1 MSNTPIEKF
10 RMKLQAPLALMLA
23 LAAPLSAYS
32 PAHAANLADIYRLA
46 SDQDSVIQATQAQY
60 EAAQQALPIARAGL
74 LPSITLQGDKALNE
88 TNDDTQGRF
97 DSDAYGA
104 TVTQTIYNRSTSQT
118 VKKARLSVA
127 QAEASLREAQ
137 QNLIFRTAQA
147 YFNVLTAEEAFRAA
161 SSSRD
166 AISRQTEQAE
176 KRFEV
181 GLTAVTDV
189 KEAQA
194 QLDLAVAREVVAENQ
209 VALAKQALRV
219 IIGQEV
225 PDLDPL
231 SQSAELTA
239 PVPQS
244 VDQWIALAEANSPR
258 LQIAKYDYEIARAD
272 IKIEQGSRL
281 PSLALNGRYTK
292 SNTEATSSRP
302 LIESGQLQL
311 QLTYPLLTGGRT
323 SALIHQARSRSKQA
337 AFNQETVRRAVE
349 QETRDAYLSVLA
361 DISQARALKQALSS
375 TEVAKEAT
383 QAGFDA
389 GTRTAVEV
397 LVSLRDTFNAYADY
411 AAARHQYVVRSLQLR
426 LAAGI
431 LADKH
436 IEAVNRSLEPRP

>member
-1 MSNTPIEKF
+1 
-10 RMKLQAPLALMLA
+10 MKLQAPLALLLA
-23 LAAPLSAYS
+23 LAAPLTATNEIF
-32 PAHAANLADIYRLA
+32 AADLGEIYRLA
-46 SDQDSVIQATQAQY
+46 RDRDSVIQATQAQF

-74 LPSITLQGDKALNE
+74 LPSVTLQGDKALNE
-88 TNDDTQGRF
+88 TNDDAQGRF

-104 TVTQTIYNRSTSQT
+104 TITQTIFNRSTSQT
-118 VKKARLSVA
+118 VAKARLSVA
-127 QAEASLREAQ
+127 QAEASLREAEQ
-137 QNLIFRTAQA
+137 SLIFRTAQA

-181 GLTAVTDV
+181 GLTAITDV

-219 IIGQEV
+219 ITGQEV

-231 SQSAELTA
+231 SQTAKLTA

-244 VDQWIALAEANSPR
+244 LDQWLALAEANSPR
-258 LQIAKYDYEIARAD
+258 LKIANFDYEIARAD
-272 IKIEQGSRL
+272 IKIERGARL
-281 PSLALNGRYTK
+281 PTLALNGRYTN
-292 SNTEATSSRP
+292 STTEATSSRP
-302 LIESGQLQL
+302 EIESGQLQL
-311 QLTYPLLTGGRT
+311 QLTYPIITGGRT
-323 SALIHQARSRSKQA
+323 NALIRQARARSRQA

-375 TEVAKEAT
+375 TEVAKDAT

-397 LVSLRDTFNAYADY
+397 LVSLRDTFNAYADF

-426 LAAGI
+426 QAAGI
-431 LADKH
+431 LAEKH
-436 IEAVNRSLEPRP
+436 IEAVNSSLEPRN

>member
-1 MSNTPIEKF
+1 
-10 RMKLQAPLALMLA
+10 MKLQAPLALLLA
-23 LAAPLSAYS
+23 LAAPLTATNEIF
-32 PAHAANLADIYRLA
+32 AADLGEIYRLA
-46 SDQDSVIQATQAQY
+46 RDRDSVIQATQAQF

-74 LPSITLQGDKALNE
+74 LPSVTLQGDKALNE
-88 TNDDTQGRF
+88 TNDDAQGRF

-104 TVTQTIYNRSTSQT
+104 TITQTIFNRSTSQT
-118 VKKARLSVA
+118 VAKARLSVA
-127 QAEASLREAQ
+127 QAEASLREAEQ
-137 QNLIFRTAQA
+137 SLIFRTAQA

-181 GLTAVTDV
+181 GLTAITDV

-231 SQSAELTA
+231 SQTAKLTA

-244 VDQWIALAEANSPR
+244 LDQWLALAEANSPR
-258 LQIAKYDYEIARAD
+258 LKIANFDYEIARAD
-272 IKIEQGSRL
+272 IKIERGARL
-281 PSLALNGRYTK
+281 PTLALNGRYTN
-292 SNTEATSSRP
+292 STTEATSSRP
-302 LIESGQLQL
+302 EIESGQLQL
-311 QLTYPLLTGGRT
+311 QLTYPIITGGRT
-323 SALIHQARSRSKQA
+323 NALIRQARARSRQA

-375 TEVAKEAT
+375 TEVAKDAT

-397 LVSLRDTFNAYADY
+397 LVSLRDTFNAYADF

-426 LAAGI
+426 QAAGI
-431 LADKH
+431 LAEKH
-436 IEAVNRSLEPRP
+436 IEAVNSSLERRN

>member
-1 MSNTPIEKF
+1 
-10 RMKLQAPLALMLA
+10 MKLQAPLALLLA
-23 LAAPLSAYS
+23 LAAPLTATNEIF
-32 PAHAANLADIYRLA
+32 AADLGEIYQLARDR
-46 SDQDSVIQATQAQY
+46 DSVIQATQAQF

-74 LPSITLQGDKALNE
+74 LPSVTLQGDKALNE

-104 TVTQTIYNRSTSQT
+104 TITQTIFNRSTSQT
-118 VKKARLSVA
+118 VAKARLSVA
-127 QAEASLREAQ
+127 QAEASLREAEQ
-137 QNLIFRTAQA
+137 SLIFRTAQA

-181 GLTAVTDV
+181 GLTAITDV

-231 SQSAELTA
+231 SQTAKLTA

-244 VDQWIALAEANSPR
+244 LDQWLALAEANSPR
-258 LQIAKYDYEIARAD
+258 LKIANFDYEIARAD
-272 IKIEQGSRL
+272 IKIERGARL
-281 PSLALNGRYTK
+281 PTLALNGRYTN
-292 SNTEATSSRP
+292 STTEATSSRP
-302 LIESGQLQL
+302 EIESGQLQL
-311 QLTYPLLTGGRT
+311 QLTYPIITGGRT
-323 SALIHQARSRSKQA
+323 NALIRQARARSRQA
-337 AFNQETVRRAVE
+337 AFNRETVRRAVE

-375 TEVAKEAT
+375 TEVAKDAT

-397 LVSLRDTFNAYADY
+397 LVSLRDTFNAYADF

-426 LAAGI
+426 QAAGI
-431 LADKH
+431 LAEKH
-436 IEAVNRSLEPRP
+436 IAAVNSSLEPRN

>member
-1 MSNTPIEKF
+1 
-10 RMKLQAPLALMLA
+10 MKLQAPLALILA
-23 LAAPLSAYS
+23 LAVPLTVTSNT
-32 PAHAANLADIYRLA
+32 HAANLADIYRLA
-46 SDQDSVIQATQAQY
+46 SERDSVIQATQAQY
-60 EAAQQALPIARAGL
+60 DAARQALPIARAAM
-74 LPSITLQGDKALNE
+74 LPSVTLQGDKALNE
-88 TNDDTQGRF
+88 TNDDTQGQF

-104 TVTQTIYNRSTSQT
+104 TISQTIYNRSTSQT

-127 QAEASLREAQ
+127 QAEASLREAT

-219 IIGQEV
+219 IIGQDV
-225 PDLDPL
+225 PELDPL
-231 SQSAELTA
+231 ATTAKLTA

-244 VDQWIALAEANSPR
+244 IDQWIALAEANSPS
-258 LQIAKYDYEIARAD
+258 LQIAKYDHDIARAD
-272 IKIEQGSRL
+272 IKIERGGRL
-281 PSLALNGRYTK
+281 PSLALNGRYTN

-302 LIESGQLQL
+302 KVESGQLQL

-323 SALIHQARSRSKQA
+323 SALIKQARSRSRQA

-436 IEAVNRSLEPRP
+436 IEAVNRSLEPR